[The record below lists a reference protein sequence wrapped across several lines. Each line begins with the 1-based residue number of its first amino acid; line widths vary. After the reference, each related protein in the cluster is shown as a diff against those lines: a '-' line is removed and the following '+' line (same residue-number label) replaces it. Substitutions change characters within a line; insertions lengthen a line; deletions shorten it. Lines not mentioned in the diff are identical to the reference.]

1 MTPKRKQA
9 EFRRL
14 VERIKSGEIS
24 TKDAASHAANLF
36 EDEQANPN
44 PYPYPN
50 PNPIPNPVSNPNPN
64 PNPNQTFRVAPN
76 AADEKRRAFRRAQR
90 AGAHASATPQPAAPA
105 ERTAPAATQSP
116 KQSALA
122 FNALVLAQVR
132 VI

>member
-1 MTPKRKQA
+1 MTPKRKQAEEAPFYVPTTKRLAGYVDPKVDTEMTPKRKQA

-24 TKDAASHAANLF
+24 TKDAASHAADLF
-36 EDEQANPN
+36 EDE
-44 PYPYPN
+44 
-50 PNPIPNPVSNPNPN
+50 
-64 PNPNQTFRVAPN
+64 QTFRVAPN

-90 AGAHASATPQPAAPA
+90 AGAHASAT
-105 ERTAPAATQSP
+105 TQSP

-122 FNALVLAQVR
+122 FNALVLAQVK